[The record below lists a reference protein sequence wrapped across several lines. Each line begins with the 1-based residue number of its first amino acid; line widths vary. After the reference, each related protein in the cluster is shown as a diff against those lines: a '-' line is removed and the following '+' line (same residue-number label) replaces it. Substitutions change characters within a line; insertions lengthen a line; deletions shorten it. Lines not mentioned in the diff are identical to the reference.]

1 MRSCLLPRRPS
12 RITKWV
18 YRQTSQDVCPYN
30 HKFARALSEPSFA
43 ARPALAGR
51 DSRSLALEL
60 LAMSQP
66 EFSAAFKGS
75 PMKRAKLRGLRR
87 NSAVVLGNVG
97 SEDDVPVLAA
107 VLSDP
112 EPLVRAHSAWAL
124 GRIGSPAAAAALRA
138 CLGAEEDVVVRVE
151 LEAALDAFVVP

>member
-1 MRSCLLPRRPS
+1 MSSGISKR
-12 RITKWV
+12 V
-18 YRQTSQDVCPYN
+18 YRHISQDVCPYN
-30 HKFARALSEPSFA
+30 HKFARELSEPSFA

-60 LAMSQP
+60 LAMSHP
-66 EFSAAFKGS
+66 ESSAAFKGS

-97 SEDDVPVLAA
+97 SENDVPALAA

-138 CLGAEEDVVVRVE
+138 RFDAEEDVVVRAE
-151 LEAALDAFVVP
+151 LAAALDTFVVP